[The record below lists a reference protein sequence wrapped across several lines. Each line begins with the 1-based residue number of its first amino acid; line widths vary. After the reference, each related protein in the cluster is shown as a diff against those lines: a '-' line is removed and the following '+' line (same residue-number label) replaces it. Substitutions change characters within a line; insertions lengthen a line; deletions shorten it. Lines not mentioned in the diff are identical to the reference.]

1 MNTELTGQLGEE
13 ASGGRCAK
21 GTQELAGRSNW
32 LPPGM
37 EGQRQRGVEASP
49 YLTRERTSGHID
61 CSPSCRWS
69 RDELASDLMPPGGFL
84 GEAGKRKPNWGTCS
98 ILLGRSKAKA
108 H

>member
-1 MNTELTGQLGEE
+1 MQRGHKSLPGVVTGSHLGWR
-13 ASGGRCAK
+13 GKGR
-21 GTQELAGRSNW
+21 G
-32 LPPGM
+32 
-37 EGQRQRGVEASP
+37 GVEASP
-49 YLTRERTSGHID
+49 YLTRERTSGHMD

-69 RDELASDLMPPGGFL
+69 GDELASDLMPPGGFL